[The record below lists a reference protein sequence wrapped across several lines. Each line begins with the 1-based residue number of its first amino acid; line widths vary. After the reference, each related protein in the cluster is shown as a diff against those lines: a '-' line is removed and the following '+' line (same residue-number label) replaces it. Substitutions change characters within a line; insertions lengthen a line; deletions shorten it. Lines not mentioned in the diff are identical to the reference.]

1 MARLTARED
10 ERDALRAEIAKLTE
24 PAVQHVPTH
33 AELETIYRA
42 QVERLESL
50 LTGSDQMVATNA
62 LLKDLLGEI
71 RVMGDPEAADGVSIT
86 LCSAAAQLL

>member
-1 MARLTARED
+1 MDAALEQV
-10 ERDALRAEIAKLTE
+10 ERPQWDGHCRPYLCLY
-24 PAVQHVPTH
+24 Q
-33 AELETIYRA
+33 A

-50 LTGSDQMVATNA
+50 LTGSDQMVAANA

-86 LCSAAAQLL
+86 L

>member
-1 MARLTARED
+1 WGRVTWVKSQWK
-10 ERDALRAEIAKLTE
+10 LRANPGQFWVEINM
-24 PAVQHVPTH
+24 HVPTQ

-50 LTGSDQMVATNA
+50 LTGSDQMVAANA

-71 RVMGDPEAADGVSIT
+71 RVMGDPEA
-86 LCSAAAQLL
+86 